1 MNLGVEIG
9 GTKLQLGIVDAH
21 GRLHQLVR
29 LPVNRPAGRA
39 GILRQ
44 LTGAIPGLLHR
55 YRAQA
60 IGIGFGGPVDYRR
73 GCVIKSHQVAGW
85 SGFPLRQWLTRQ
97 FHLPV
102 GLENDSNCAALAEAR
117 YGAGRNHR
125 IVFYTNIGTGI
136 GGGLVMDGALY
147 NGRCGALEI
156 GHIRLP
162 VEKQFPTVEE
172 LAAGLA
178 IEQGRSTVEQ
188 SARVMG
194 LAVANV
200 ITLLNPDVVVIGG
213 GVANA
218 GVKFF
223 RPLRATVN
231 RLVFAPFRKNYRIV
245 PAALG
250 EQVVVVGA
258 TLIC

>member
-102 GLENDSNCAALAEAR
+102 GLENDSNCAALAE
-117 YGAGRNHR
+117 
-125 IVFYTNIGTGI
+125 
-136 GGGLVMDGALY
+136 
-147 NGRCGALEI
+147 E
-156 GHIRLP
+156 
-162 VEKQFPTVEE
+162 
-172 LAAGLA
+172 
-178 IEQGRSTVEQ
+178 
-188 SARVMG
+188 
-194 LAVANV
+194 
-200 ITLLNPDVVVIGG
+200 
-213 GVANA
+213 
-218 GVKFF
+218 
-223 RPLRATVN
+223 
-231 RLVFAPFRKNYRIV
+231 
-245 PAALG
+245 
-250 EQVVVVGA
+250 
-258 TLIC
+258 